1 MIVVKLYVRITS
13 RDDKLLKIKRKKNI
27 MEISKFGR
35 TIA

>member
-1 MIVVKLYVRITS
+1 MIVVKLYV